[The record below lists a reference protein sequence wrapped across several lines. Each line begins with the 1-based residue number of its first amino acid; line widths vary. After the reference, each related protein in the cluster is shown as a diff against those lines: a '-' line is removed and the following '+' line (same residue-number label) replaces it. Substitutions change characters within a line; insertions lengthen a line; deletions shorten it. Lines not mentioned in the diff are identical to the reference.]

1 MLTLG
6 EKSLA
11 ASGNWTCVSG
21 MTVRCS
27 TNLAAPLFMSTCH
40 HPSGSWMLLHEAYWK
55 VNAKEAFYWNWM
67 LIKWG
72 WWALYVHMS
81 LSIGLCIVSLS
92 FLFTSTDG
100 GGEHLWESTFSHPS
114 HKRHWCQETSLLRVS
129 RLMLIMTGAL
139 YVQEAQAQPFQW
151 NLSSSFGVSKNS
163 ENNIFSTVIYLMEVT
178 IFHLTH
184 NFSCSWELRTQK
196 LKSYLLRTQSLN
208 VCS

>member
-1 MLTLG
+1 MLYQLSCTPVYVHLSSSQRIMNVVAWSLL
-6 EKSLA
+6 KSKCKGSFLLKLNA
-11 ASGNWTCVSG
+11 NKMRMVG
-21 MTVRCS
+21 TVR
-27 TNLAAPLFMSTCH
+27 PHVF
-40 HPSGSWMLLHEAYWK
+40 
-55 VNAKEAFYWNWM
+55 
-67 LIKWG
+67 
-72 WWALYVHMS
+72 VH
-81 LSIGLCIVSLS
+81 CIVYSV
-92 FLFTSTDG
+92 FELFVHKYRWG

-196 LKSYLLRTQSLN
+196 LKSYLLRTQCLN
-208 VCS
+208 A